1 MGYILK
7 TAFKSGKFRFGFFVI
22 AAILLLIFLFPVFV
36 KTDPLLMEGGMFE
49 PPNIREMMKSG
60 QTETPA
66 AETPSA
72 EADILAQFGIT
83 SETPDAVTEDEL
95 LSQFGITAVTREIPK
110 KLHVLG
116 TDNFG
121 RDVMAELVAGTRT
134 SLFIGLIAGTIATL
148 IGLTIGL
155 VAGYVGGQ
163 IDNFLSSLTNIFIV
177 IPSFVILVLVSV
189 SISSRSFW
197 TTGII
202 IGITSW
208 PWTARSVR
216 AQTTSLRNRDHVN
229 LSKLSGHSMPRIIA
243 EDILPYIASYVVMAF
258 ILQVA
263 SGILAE
269 AQISMLGLGPRNVAS
284 LGLMMNWAVFFSAL
298 PTGAWWAF
306 LPVVLMVAL
315 ISFSLNLMNSGLD
328 QIFNPQIRN

>member
-1 MGYILK
+1 MGSLFKI
-7 TAFKSGKFRFGFFVI
+7 AFQSGKFRFGFVVLMF
-22 AAILLLIFLFPVFV
+22 ILLLIIFFPLFVR
-36 KTDPLLMEGGMFE
+36 TDPLQMGGGMFE
-49 PPNIREMMKSG
+49 PPNVREMLGGSVPMREAAPSAAVSG
-60 QTETPA
+60 
-66 AETPSA
+66 A
-72 EADILAQFGIT
+72 EADLMAQFG
-83 SETPDAVTEDEL
+83 L
-95 LSQFGITAVTREIPK
+95 TAVRREASTA
-110 KLHVLG
+110 LHVLG

-121 RDVMAELVAGTRT
+121 RDVLAELVAGTRT
-134 SLFIGLIAGTIATL
+134 SLIIGLIAGIIATL

-155 VAGYVGGQ
+155 LAGYIGGQ
-163 IDNFLSSLTNIFIV
+163 VDNFLSSITNIFIV

-189 SISSRSFW
+189 SIDARSFW
-197 TTGII
+197 TTGIV

-229 LSKLSGHSMPRIIA
+229 LSKLSGHSMPRIIFQ
-243 EDILPYIASYVVMAF
+243 DILPYIASYVAMAF

-306 LPVVLMVAL
+306 LPVVLMIAL

>member
-1 MGYILK
+1 MGHLFK
-7 TAFKSGKFRFGFFVI
+7 TAFRSGKFRFGFIVLTL
-22 AAILLLIFLFPVFV
+22 ILLLIVLFPLFV
-36 KTDPLLMEGGMFE
+36 KTDPLQMEGGMFE
-49 PPNIREMMKSG
+49 PPNIREMLGNGSG
-60 QTETPA
+60 VPEGPSVA
-66 AETPSA
+66 ALSPA
-72 EADILAQFGIT
+72 EADLMA
-83 SETPDAVTEDEL
+83 
-95 LSQFGITAVTREIPK
+95 QFGITAVQRETPK
-110 KLHVLG
+110 VLHVLG

-134 SLFIGLIAGTIATL
+134 SLIIGLIAGTIATL

-155 VAGYVGGQ
+155 LAGYIGGQ
-163 IDNFLSSLTNIFIV
+163 VDNLLSSITNIFIV

-189 SISSRSFW
+189 SIDARSFW
-197 TTGII
+197 TTGIV

-229 LSKLSGHSMPRIIA
+229 LSKLSGHSMPRIIFR
-243 EDILPYIASYVVMAF
+243 DILPYIASYVVMAF

-263 SGILAE
+263 SGILSE